1 MAQRTRRIV
10 GGLAGAAI
18 AALCVTSCVDNDG
31 SLVIIG
37 IMSPPTATGGT
48 CAYTANIIGPFL
60 SYGTMDV
67 AFADQYIPTLLIGN
81 QMNPQGN
88 QSLDRVETDN
98 VILQGAIVRVT
109 DASGAQ
115 LDDYTVP
122 GDGFVPPS
130 SGGTAGIA
138 SFATTLVSPTA
149 SSIVVNDL
157 QNAYGSTKRLISY
170 VKIFGTTTGGTHIES
185 GEVAFPIDACLG
197 CLVTFPD
204 GSDDEAQPAN
214 LQPNC
219 LASSSAGGSAIT
231 QPCLTGQDQYVDCR
245 LCQGNPACD
254 PKR

>member
-1 MAQRTRRIV
+1 MASTTRKIV
-10 GGLAGAAI
+10 AGLAGAAF
-18 AALCVTSCVDNDG
+18 AALSASSCVDNDG

-37 IMSPPTATGGT
+37 IMSPPVATGGT

-60 SYGTMDV
+60 SYGTLDV

-88 QSLDRVETDN
+88 QSIDRVETDN

-109 DASGAQ
+109 DAAGAT
-115 LDDYTVP
+115 LDNYTVP

-149 SSIVVNDL
+149 ADAARQEVAANF
-157 QNAYGSTKRLISY
+157 GTKRLIAY
-170 VKIFGTTTGGTHIES
+170 VKVYGTTTGGTHLES
-185 GEVAFPIDACLG
+185 GEVAFPVNACFG

-204 GSDDEAQPAN
+204 GSDDEAQTV
-214 LQPNC
+214 QPNC
-219 LASSSAGGSAIT
+219 LATSSTGGSAIT
-231 QPCLTGQDQYVDCR
+231 QPCLTGQDQYIDCR
-245 LCQGNPACD
+245 LCQGNVACD
-254 PKR
+254 PAAR